1 MPAGYAYL
9 PVEILEAD
17 AVIVLAQTLEF
28 HHLLDSST
36 RFEAVS
42 LSFTS
47 TLDHFL
53 ERGIILDLFRVI
65 IIIKFFFTH
74 CPVALHGLDDSVDSA
89 FLADQKIK
97 NID

>member
-89 FLADQKIK
+89 FLADQEIK

>member
-36 RFEAVS
+36 RFEAAF

-47 TLDHFL
+47 TLDDFL
-53 ERGIILDLFRVI
+53 ERGIIFDLFRI
-65 IIIKFFFTH
+65 IVIKFFFTH

-89 FLADQKIK
+89 FFADQKIK

>member
-36 RFEAVS
+36 RFEAAF

-47 TLDHFL
+47 TLDDFL
-53 ERGIILDLFRVI
+53 ERGIILDLFRI
-65 IIIKFFFTH
+65 IVVIKFFFTH

-89 FLADQKIK
+89 FFADQKIK